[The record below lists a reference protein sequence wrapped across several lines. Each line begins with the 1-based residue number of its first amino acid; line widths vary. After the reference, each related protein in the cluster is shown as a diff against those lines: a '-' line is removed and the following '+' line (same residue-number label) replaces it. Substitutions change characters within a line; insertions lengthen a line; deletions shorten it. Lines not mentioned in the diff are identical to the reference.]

1 VFGEV
6 AKFSEWTQGQPLLTH
21 TVFIRRR
28 LTLNYDRKACQNI
41 LSRLAYE
48 ISDRIGQIV
57 AILVL
62 QKLAKTAL
70 ERPPVE
76 NSGFVSNPLQAVLSL
91 IRNLEDIG
99 SRYSPWLRIFG
110 QSLTWLF
117 DSKI

>member
-1 VFGEV
+1 MFGEV
-6 AKFSEWTQGQPLLTH
+6 AKFSEWTQGQQLLTH

-99 SRYSPWLRIFG
+99 SRYSP
-110 QSLTWLF
+110 
-117 DSKI
+117 